1 MRDQEVVNAAL
12 RDATRILSEY
22 LEPGAPRNDRQ
33 TIQKLLEVLDNQT
46 LAAALDRLSK
56 GYGVK
61 VVK

>member
-12 RDATRILSEY
+12 RDATRILAEY
-22 LEPGAPRNDRQ
+22 LEPGPRNDRE
-33 TIQKLLEVLDNQT
+33 TIQKLLEVLDNQKV
-46 LAAALDRLSK
+46 AAALDRLLK